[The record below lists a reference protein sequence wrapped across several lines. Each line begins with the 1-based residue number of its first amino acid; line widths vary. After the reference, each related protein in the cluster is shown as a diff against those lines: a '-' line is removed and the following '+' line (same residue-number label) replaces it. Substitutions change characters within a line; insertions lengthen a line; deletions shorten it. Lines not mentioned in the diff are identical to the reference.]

1 MKKAKKAKRPV
12 KRSVLIGLEIIGLL
26 FVLDTGLILFVST
39 RSHKRMIAK
48 GKQTALL
55 NDKFS
60 RAVLLALF
68 FFSPGYIVFRFFP
81 VIAGTRPVD
90 FPFKVFFPGN
100 LPGV

>member
-1 MKKAKKAKRPV
+1 MPC
-12 KRSVLIGLEIIGLL
+12 
-26 FVLDTGLILFVST
+26 DTGLILFVST

-68 FFSPGYIVFRFFP
+68 FFSPRNIIVKPFA
-81 VIAGTRPVD
+81 VITSKRPVD

>member
-1 MKKAKKAKRPV
+1 M
-12 KRSVLIGLEIIGLL
+12 LC
-26 FVLDTGLILFVST
+26 DTGLILFVSN

-48 GKQTALL
+48 GKRTALL

-68 FFSPGYIVFRFFP
+68 FFSPRNIAVKPFA
-81 VIAGTRPVD
+81 VIAGTRPVE
-90 FPFKVFFPGN
+90 FPLKVFLPGN

>member
-1 MKKAKKAKRPV
+1 M
-12 KRSVLIGLEIIGLL
+12 
-26 FVLDTGLILFVST
+26 ILFVST

-68 FFSPGYIVFRFFP
+68 FFSPRNIIVKPFA
-81 VIAGTRPVD
+81 VITSKRPVD